1 MARNYRSEYDNY
13 HSTERQKKDR
23 AARNTARNRM
33 IAKGKVKKGD
43 GMDVHHRDGNP
54 RNNDPS
60 NLKAVPKRLNRMVNK
75 FEGGRLRGVGR
86 AVQGVRPHR
95 DT

>member
-1 MARNYRSEYDNY
+1 MARFIFAQRS
-13 HSTERQKKDR
+13 SGKKHYL
-23 AARNTARNRM
+23 
-33 IAKGKVKKGD
+33 AKGKVKKGD

-86 AVQGVRPHR
+86 AVQGVRPLR